1 VAHGPEHTPAASRL
15 DGHRL
20 SEFIYG
26 TVIGLVAVVGVGD
39 RDSTSWW
46 NAALTIVAGA
56 VAIWVAHAY
65 SMLISKRVLAGRP
78 LDIHELGE
86 TLAGSWPIVLAGLL
100 LTIPLL
106 PVAVGLWPL
115 DLALRASSII
125 GILIL
130 ALVGALA
137 GVLTHASWPRRLLLA
152 AFSAGL
158 GLAVVALEYLLHH

>member
-1 VAHGPEHTPAASRL
+1 MEHGKEHTPAASRL

-20 SEFIYG
+20 AEFIYG
-26 TVIGLVAVVGVGD
+26 AVIGLVAVMGVGD
-39 RDSTSWW
+39 RDSASWW
-46 NAALTIVAGA
+46 SAALTIMAGA

-78 LDIHELGE
+78 LNVHEMGE
-86 TLAGSWPIVLAGLL
+86 TLAGSWPIVLAGML

-115 DLALRASSII
+115 DLALRASSIV

-130 ALVGALA
+130 ALVGVLA
-137 GVLTHASWPRRLLLA
+137 GVLTNESWPRRILLA
-152 AFSAGL
+152 ALSAGL
-158 GLAVVALEYLLHH
+158 GLAVVAIEFVLHH